1 MSRNSRNPRKQR
13 EHKINSEVRFKQ
25 IRLVGDNVDGG
36 LMSSYDAS
44 KLADDMN
51 LDLVCINEKAEAPI
65 CKIMDYSK
73 FIYEKEKNTVKQKA
87 LPLKEI
93 KFGPNIGDNDLNV
106 KVKQIIKFLDK
117 GHKVKTVLQFRGR
130 QMAHQELGM
139 KVLLTV
145 ATMVEAHGV
154 PESVPEKVV
163 GRTLTMFLK
172 PKK

>member
-1 MSRNSRNPRKQR
+1 MNRKFGKPNKR
-13 EHKINSEVRFKQ
+13 KHKINNEIRFKQ
-25 IRLVGDNVDGG
+25 LRLVGENIDGG
-36 LMSSYDAS
+36 IMSSYDAI
-44 KLADDMN
+44 KVADDME
-51 LDLVCINEKAEAPI
+51 LDLVCINDKAETPI
-65 CKIMDYSK
+65 CKVMDYSK
-73 FIYEKEKNTVKQKA
+73 FIYEQDKNTVKQKS

-117 GHKVKTVLQFRGR
+117 GHKVKTVLQFKGR

-139 KVLLTV
+139 KVILTV
-145 ATMVEAHGV
+145 ATMIAEHGI

-163 GRTLTMFLK
+163 GRTLTMFIK